1 MKYIFI
7 PNNYSKISDWIKY
20 IENIHYKEMDFR
32 LDAIYHIASNL
43 GLLQPAPIAIIVGGT
58 NGKGSTCR
66 LIEAILLNSKKT
78 VGVYSS
84 PHLLK
89 YNERIRV
96 QGLPIS
102 NEICILAISYINKI
116 RGKISISYFEFSTL
130 VALWIFKYLKLDV
143 VILEVGLGGSL
154 DATNIVNSNISVITN
169 VALEHTQILGGTYDQ
184 IAKEKSGIFRSGKI
198 AIFGDVKNSFKL
210 RYAAQIHKAIPY
222 FCNIHWFWKKYST
235 FWMWKDQKCT
245 INLPYPNLSV
255 KNAATA
261 LAVIQSLP
269 YFISYQSIIQGL
281 KTTLIGR
288 FQIIN
293 KKPLIILDVAHN
305 PHAASFLSKKMKK
318 IKKNIN
324 FLYAIVGMLRDKDIK
339 NTLKYFLNI
348 IDVWYCVSLLEYPR
362 GAKNEELSVHLCEKK
377 SRIEK
382 FENVKSAWEQA
393 IKKVKK
399 NDCILVFGS
408 FYTISSILNR
418 KINKKL

>member
-1 MKYIFI
+1 
-7 PNNYSKISDWIKY
+7 
-20 IENIHYKEMDFR
+20 MDFR

-184 IAKEKSGIFRSGKI
+184 IAKEKS
-198 AIFGDVKNSFKL
+198 
-210 RYAAQIHKAIPY
+210 
-222 FCNIHWFWKKYST
+222 
-235 FWMWKDQKCT
+235 
-245 INLPYPNLSV
+245 
-255 KNAATA
+255 
-261 LAVIQSLP
+261 
-269 YFISYQSIIQGL
+269 
-281 KTTLIGR
+281 
-288 FQIIN
+288 
-293 KKPLIILDVAHN
+293 DVAHN
-305 PHAASFLSKKMKK
+305 PHAAS
-318 IKKNIN
+318 
-324 FLYAIVGMLRDKDIK
+324 MLRDKDIK

-393 IKKVKK
+393 IKK
-399 NDCILVFGS
+399 LF
-408 FYTISSILNR
+408 
-418 KINKKL
+418 